1 MTENE
6 TRQIA
11 ADYGC
16 DVTRAEGARAYLRAT
31 VPSAPSKIETA
42 RDYVRIVRRVAPWTR
57 RVDGRL
63 IAAVWREPSIRPRAW
78 IDPADLGRQW
88 IDYWHEAAPRPDV
101 VGSCY
106 NPTPETVARAWRL
119 GIPAERVRAL
129 GSALSGL
136 PASWRGSRDRIRA
149 LLRVARVGF
158 SIFPEEIKTAD
169 LRRLARLSRA
179 ALRYLVSVSA
189 IFVDDSGRI
198 DWQRIA
204 RALRKYT
211 RLPREELML
220 ARVPATD
227 WQHWTNLGVVQG
239 WIERTP
245 DAAERLLA
253 AISKRLGVVL
263 RGPND
268 LYDQIERR
276 ANVRQARQAKVS
288 VSPPKTPAAKLREL
302 RIAAWRRGV
311 AAIRDAVDTVELV
324 AGTLATC
331 GWWLTREAQLVTQAE
346 YSDWTDFCDPWPSAH
361 RTGSWTLTA
370 PGEIEKSISIV
381 QQYVMPVYG
390 IVRALGDTTIEIVQ
404 IDLPATV
411 RHYAPALVER
421 YRVPV
426 RIDYRFPVIAN
437 GQLVECPLPARTI
450 RSTATTAIDLYSS
463 TPETSQSQIE
473 MHATRSAPSGALR
486 VIRMQSQ
493 RGEHGEHGEH
503 GEP

>member
-6 TRQIA
+6 TRQIV

-16 DVTRAEGARAYLRAT
+16 DITCAEGARAYLRAT

-42 RDYVRIVRRVAPWTR
+42 RDYVWIVRRVAPWTHG
-57 RVDGRL
+57 VDDRL
-63 IAAVWREPSIRPRAW
+63 IAAVWRKPSIRPRAW

-88 IDYWHEAAPRPDV
+88 IDYWHEAAPRPA

-136 PASWRGSRDRIRA
+136 PASWRGSRDRILA

-158 SIFPEEIKTAD
+158 SIYPEEIKTAD

-302 RIAAWRRGV
+302 RIAAWRRGI

-331 GWWLTREAQLVTQAE
+331 GWWLTREAKLVTQAE
-346 YSDWTDFCDPWPSAH
+346 YSDWTDFCDPWLSA
-361 RTGSWTLTA
+361 RRAGVWTLTA
-370 PGEIEKSISIV
+370 PGEIKKYISIV
-381 QQYVMPVYG
+381 RQYVMPVYG
-390 IVRALGDTTIEIVQ
+390 IVRALDDTTVEIVQ

-421 YRVPV
+421 YGVPV

-450 RSTATTAIDLYSS
+450 RSTATTTAIDLS
-463 TPETSQSQIE
+463 TPKTSQSQIE
-473 MHATRSAPSGALR
+473 MHTTRSVLSGALR

-493 RGEHGEHGEH
+493 QGHGEH

>member
-1 MTENE
+1 MNENE

-11 ADYGC
+11 ADYGYDITC
-16 DVTRAEGARAYLRAT
+16 AEGAREYLRAT
-31 VPSAPSKIETA
+31 TPRAPSKIETA
-42 RDYVRIVRRVAPWTR
+42 RDYVRVVRRVAPWTHG
-57 RVDGRL
+57 VDGRL

-78 IDPADLGRQW
+78 IDPTDLGRQW
-88 IDYWHEAAPRPDV
+88 IDYWRAVAARPDI
-101 VGSCY
+101 VGSSY

-129 GSALSGL
+129 GPALSGL

-158 SIFPEEIKTAD
+158 AISPEGIKTAD
-169 LRRLARLSRA
+169 LRRLARLPRA

-189 IFVDDSGRI
+189 IHIDDDERI
-198 DWQRIA
+198 DWTRIA
-204 RALRKYT
+204 RALRNYA
-211 RLPREELML
+211 RLPHEELML

-227 WQHWTNLGVVQG
+227 WCHWTNLGVVQR
-239 WIERTP
+239 WAERTP
-245 DAAERLLA
+245 DAAPRLLA
-253 AISKRLGVVL
+253 AIGRRLGVEL
-263 RGPND
+263 RNLDD

-276 ANVRQARQAKVS
+276 ADVRQARQAKVS

-302 RIAAWRRGV
+302 RIAAWRRGI
-311 AAIRDAVDTVELV
+311 AAIRDAVDTIELV

-331 GWWLTREAQLVTQAE
+331 GWWLTRESQLVTQAE
-346 YSDWTDFCDPWPSAH
+346 YSDWTDFCDPWPSA
-361 RTGSWTLTA
+361 RRAGSWTLTA
-370 PGEIEKSISIV
+370 PGEIKKFISIRT
-381 QQYVMPVYG
+381 QYIMPVYG
-390 IVRALGDTTIEIVQ
+390 VVRVLDDTTVEIVQ

-421 YRVPV
+421 YGVPV
-426 RIDYRFPVIAN
+426 RIDCRFPVIAN

-450 RSTATTAIDLYSS
+450 RSAATTTAIELRPL
-463 TPETSQSQIE
+463 TETSPIE
-473 MHATRSAPSGALR
+473 MHTTRSAPSGALR

-493 RGEHGEHGEH
+493 HGEHGEH